1 MTMTTLIENGSNMCP
16 ASGPVGMS
24 DVAMTDLCKV
34 HKLKKKDVA
43 KSALYSIFETDV
55 KSVYAGRGQRA
66 ICRGIRHT
74 ANCVM
79 RMPLGRRPYSYKS
92 V

>member
-1 MTMTTLIENGSNMCP
+1 MCR

-24 DVAMTDLCKV
+24 DVVMTDLCKV
-34 HKLKKKDVA
+34 HKLKKKDA
-43 KSALYSIFETDV
+43 ANSALLLSIFETDV

-79 RMPLGRRPYSYKS
+79 RMPLGRRP
-92 V
+92 